1 MGSSGLFSKET
12 KTNETNF
19 LQREEALL
27 LQARAAYVRR
37 TTELFP
43 IRRQVEQIEARRQL
57 VRPSAQGLR
66 LQQNETRQTADASIL
81 MQCIFVSQA
90 LWRREGCSAGVGLP
104 SGSRQSACGPRQQLR
119 TRHAADPFLFCRMA
133 TVYYGRQVEAVR
145 LGMCAGTAPTCEHV
159 CGRAVVRAWQICETR
174 AGNRRPSSR

>member
-90 LWRREGCSAGVGLP
+90 LWRREGLL
-104 SGSRQSACGPRQQLR
+104 SR
-119 TRHAADPFLFCRMA
+119 
-133 TVYYGRQVEAVR
+133 GRSAVR
-145 LGMCAGTAPTCEHV
+145 KQ
-159 CGRAVVRAWQICETR
+159 AVSMWPEAAAAHSPC
-174 AGNRRPSSR
+174 SRSLFVLQNGSGVKW